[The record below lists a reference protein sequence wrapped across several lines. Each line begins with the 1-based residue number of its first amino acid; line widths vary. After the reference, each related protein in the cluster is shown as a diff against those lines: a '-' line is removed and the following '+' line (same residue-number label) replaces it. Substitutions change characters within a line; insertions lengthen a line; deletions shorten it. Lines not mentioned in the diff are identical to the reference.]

1 MNLLNKKDA
10 KEIPSSS
17 SKIDEFLA
25 SLEFSDII
33 TEVIKNYN
41 LSEDPDSKIRA
52 EETKRWNLVKILA
65 QTLTGELNLDDFD
78 KVLQEK
84 LKLNAKQATVISK
97 ETDQRILSRFKTE
110 LEEIYKEKKDGRIS
124 STSRALPRIHP
135 EKAAIIEKKDDSYR
149 EPIE

>member
-25 SLEFSDII
+25 SLEFSDIL
-33 TEVIKNYN
+33 TEIIKNYN
-41 LSEDPDSKIRA
+41 LSDDPASKIRA

-84 LKLNAKQATVISK
+84 LKLNAEQTTAISK
-97 ETDQRILSRFKTE
+97 EIDQRILSRFKTE
-110 LEEIYKEKKDGRIS
+110 LEEIYKEKKDRRMS
-124 STSRALPRIHP
+124 PASRALPKIHP
-135 EKAAIIEKKDDSYR
+135 EKTIIIEKKDDSYR